1 MKYYAAFFE
10 EFEPIEK
17 KITSFLF
24 NIILKNLEKNKKKSK
39 SIRIDNVNEKI
50 WLKEKL
56 LFHFNKQTRL
66 LETESVQACKA
77 EIIKACKLFPYA
89 ECSDFFKNLKFA
101 SSEADALMLSDNGL
115 LFSQSMRV
123 HNSKNSKNIA
133 LFNGTVSSSFALQ
146 QILMLNSGL
155 ALGHVHT
162 DYSSYSE
169 LVRLLPVC
177 KKQGVKILYLELP
190 YRIFFSLFEKF
201 NKDQNSDISPIM
213 TELKKII
220 IKLYPEK
227 DLLKNFRMLLLA
239 ARFQQINIQA
249 CDVISSN
256 FINQSE
262 QLLDADHRL
271 NVGNACMIRSIEA
284 LQFQQKHPKF
294 LLLVGLAHAPTIA
307 HELGVPSCYIGDK
320 KTIQDFSDLARIVDY
335 EFFADNASFHAPKS
349 NFFMKIPPQ
358 LDQTSDPK
366 INEIV
371 NHWHELI
378 KIIPRFTSITAS
390 EIKAA
395 REVYIEY
402 ILEKSRTHKR
412 EISDICKTQQS
423 LIIESLTQAIYSK
436 SIELAHP
443 KNWYPLFYCQRPYG
457 IRLAEGEANA
467 FTVTHLYD
475 NETIKTEE
483 NLGKLHYH

>member
-190 YRIFFSLFEKF
+190 YRIFFSLFE
-201 NKDQNSDISPIM
+201 
-213 TELKKII
+213 II
-220 IKLYPEK
+220 
-227 DLLKNFRMLLLA
+227 
-239 ARFQQINIQA
+239 
-249 CDVISSN
+249 
-256 FINQSE
+256 
-262 QLLDADHRL
+262 
-271 NVGNACMIRSIEA
+271 
-284 LQFQQKHPKF
+284 
-294 LLLVGLAHAPTIA
+294 
-307 HELGVPSCYIGDK
+307 
-320 KTIQDFSDLARIVDY
+320 
-335 EFFADNASFHAPKS
+335 
-349 NFFMKIPPQ
+349 
-358 LDQTSDPK
+358 
-366 INEIV
+366 
-371 NHWHELI
+371 
-378 KIIPRFTSITAS
+378 
-390 EIKAA
+390 
-395 REVYIEY
+395 
-402 ILEKSRTHKR
+402 
-412 EISDICKTQQS
+412 
-423 LIIESLTQAIYSK
+423 
-436 SIELAHP
+436 
-443 KNWYPLFYCQRPYG
+443 
-457 IRLAEGEANA
+457 
-467 FTVTHLYD
+467 
-475 NETIKTEE
+475 
-483 NLGKLHYH
+483 